1 MEFKD
6 KLVQYQNRI
15 NENLLSL
22 FDTEKPT
29 NLYEPMKYAVNIGGK
44 RLRPILCEVVYSAL
58 GGKKKEKLYPA
69 LAIELLH
76 NFTLVHDDIMDN
88 DEKRRG
94 MPTVHTKW
102 DLATGVLSGDG
113 VIALAY
119 RVLLKEKFKQQ
130 DRIMNIFTD
139 GLIEVCEGQGF
150 DKEFETR
157 TDVSEKEYLNMI
169 NNKTAALLAVPSQI
183 GACCADADTKMI
195 KLAGDYAR
203 AMGIAFQ
210 IQDDVLDIAGDE
222 KLLGKTYGSDV
233 QEGKKTYL
241 YIKALEKLSGDV
253 KQRFL
258 EIIESKTTSR
268 EEILEVKKI
277 YQDYG
282 ILEEAEKEV
291 TKRINRAREILTSF
305 PDKYD
310 KSELNAFTDYLL
322 NRKY

>member
-6 KLVQYQNRI
+6 KLIQYQNKI

-22 FDTEKPT
+22 FNTEEPVS
-29 NLYEPMKYAVNIGGK
+29 LYEPMKYAVNIGGK

-88 DEKRRG
+88 DDKRRG
-94 MPTVHTKW
+94 MPTIHTKW

-113 VIALAY
+113 IIALAY
-119 RVLLKEKFKQQ
+119 RILLKEKFNQQ
-130 DRIMNIFTD
+130 DRIVNIFTD
-139 GLIEVCEGQGF
+139 GLIEVCEGQAF

-157 TDVSEKEYLNMI
+157 IDVNEKEYLKMI

-183 GACCADADTKMI
+183 GACCADADKKMI
-195 KLAGDYAR
+195 DLAGDYAR

-253 KQRFL
+253 KERFL
-258 EIIESKTTSR
+258 EIIKSKTTTR

-282 ILEEAEKEV
+282 ILKEAEEEV
-291 TKRINRAREILTSF
+291 SRRINRAREILSKF

-310 KSELNAFTDYLL
+310 RSELNAFTDYLL